1 MAETQT
7 NSNTPQSTRLM
18 FYCLH
23 LRDCEVGG
31 AVVSGHLYRFID
43 GREVDWDAHVA
54 EFTAACQGGRLLIL
68 LHGYNVNRSDGRDSL
83 YHYMKLLDA
92 EGWKEPMLA
101 VLWPGDG
108 WAKALTYPFEG
119 SDADNAGD
127 VLCKWLTTNVKA
139 DTRLAFVG
147 HSLGC
152 RVVMQAARRL
162 ARAGRLDLDRI
173 VLMAPAIDNDSL
185 GLCGRF
191 GYRKATLRAE
201 QVAVLAS
208 QQDWVLRLAYP
219 LGDLIQTI
227 LFGERW
233 GRALGY
239 TGPLEQEP
247 AIRCRLAPVPPAN
260 PARHIDHGDYLDA
273 VPDGTHTVAESE
285 RFVVPFLT
293 GHPQPIW
300 PAA

>member
-1 MAETQT
+1 
-7 NSNTPQSTRLM
+7 M

-31 AVVSGHLYRFID
+31 AVVSGHLYRFLD
-43 GREVDWDAHVA
+43 GREVDWDARVA

-68 LHGYNVNRSDGRDSL
+68 LHGYNVNRSEGRASL
-83 YHYMKLLDA
+83 SRYMQFLVA
-92 EGWKEPMLA
+92 EGWAEPMLA

-119 SDADNAGD
+119 RDADDAGD
-127 VLCKWLTTNVKA
+127 ALWKWLTTHVKA
-139 DTRLAFVG
+139 DTRLAFAG

-152 RVVMQAARRL
+152 RVVMEAARRL

-185 GLCGRF
+185 GRSGRF
-191 GYRKATLRAE
+191 GYREATLRAE

-208 QQDWVLRLAYP
+208 RQDWVLRLAYP
-219 LGDLIQTI
+219 LGDLTQTL

-239 TGPLEQEP
+239 TGPLEREA
-247 AIRCRLAPVPPAN
+247 AILSRLAPVPAAN
-260 PARHIDHGDYLDA
+260 PARRIDHGDYLGA
-273 VPDGTHTVAESE
+273 APDGRHTVAESE
-285 RFVVPFLT
+285 RFVAPFLA
-293 GHPQPIW
+293 GHPRPTW
-300 PAA
+300 PAAQ